1 MKGVKKEMK
10 NFKLFGLLIV
20 MLWAIALA
28 LVIIGCINV
37 SNTWLCLS
45 LVGIGVLVTYISEGL
60 INACEE
66 WFSEE
71 IK

>member
-1 MKGVKKEMK
+1 MR
-10 NFKLFGLLIV
+10 NYKLFRLLIV

-37 SNTWLCLS
+37 FNTWLCLI

>member
-1 MKGVKKEMK
+1 MK
-10 NFKLFGLLIV
+10 NFRLFGLLII

-45 LVGIGVLVTYISEGL
+45 LVGIGVLVVYISEGL

-66 WFSEE
+66 WFSG
-71 IK
+71 KVK

>member
-1 MKGVKKEMK
+1 MKEREKEMR
-10 NFKLFGLLIV
+10 NYKLFGLLIV

>member
-1 MKGVKKEMK
+1 MR
-10 NFKLFGLLIV
+10 NYKLFGLLII

-28 LVIIGCINV
+28 LVIIGCVNV
-37 SNTWLCLS
+37 SNTWLCLT

-66 WFSEE
+66 WFSE
-71 IK
+71 KVR

>member
-1 MKGVKKEMK
+1 MK
-10 NFKLFGLLIV
+10 NFRLFGLLII

-28 LVIIGCINV
+28 LVIIGCINFM
-37 SNTWLCLS
+37 NTWLCLT
-45 LVGIGVLVTYISEGL
+45 LVGIGILVVYISEGL

>member
-1 MKGVKKEMK
+1 MK
-10 NFKLFGLLIV
+10 NFRLFGLLII

-37 SNTWLCLS
+37 SNTWLCLT
-45 LVGIGVLVTYISEGL
+45 LVGIGVLVVYISEGL
-60 INACEE
+60 IDVCEE

>member
-1 MKGVKKEMK
+1 MR
-10 NFKLFGLLIV
+10 NYKLFGLLIV

-45 LVGIGVLVTYISEGL
+45 LVGIGVLITYISEGL

>member
-1 MKGVKKEMK
+1 MKEGEKKMR
-10 NFKLFGLLIV
+10 NYKLFGLLIV

>member
-1 MKGVKKEMK
+1 MR
-10 NFKLFGLLIV
+10 NYKLFRLLII

-66 WFSEE
+66 WFSEK

>member
-1 MKGVKKEMK
+1 MR
-10 NFKLFGLLIV
+10 NYKLFGLLIV

-60 INACEE
+60 IDACEG

>member
-1 MKGVKKEMK
+1 MR
-10 NFKLFGLLIV
+10 NYKLFGLLIV
-20 MLWAIALA
+20 MLWAIALV

>member
-1 MKGVKKEMK
+1 MR
-10 NFKLFGLLIV
+10 NYKLFGLLII

-28 LVIIGCINV
+28 LVIIGCINFM
-37 SNTWLCLS
+37 NTWLCLS

>member
-1 MKGVKKEMK
+1 MK
-10 NFKLFGLLIV
+10 NFRLFGLLII

-28 LVIIGCINV
+28 LVIIGCINFM
-37 SNTWLCLS
+37 NTWLCLT
-45 LVGIGVLVTYISEGL
+45 LVGIGILVAYISEGL
-60 INACEE
+60 ICSCEG

>member
-1 MKGVKKEMK
+1 MR
-10 NFKLFGLLIV
+10 NYKLFGLLIV

-37 SNTWLCLS
+37 YNTWLCLI

>member
-1 MKGVKKEMK
+1 MR
-10 NFKLFGLLIV
+10 NYKLFGLLII
-20 MLWAIALA
+20 MLWAITLA
-28 LVIIGCINV
+28 LVIIGCINFM
-37 SNTWLCLS
+37 NTWLCLS

>member
-1 MKGVKKEMK
+1 MR
-10 NFKLFGLLIV
+10 NYKLFGLLIV

-45 LVGIGVLVTYISEGL
+45 LVGIGVLDAYISEGL
-60 INACEE
+60 INACEG

>member
-1 MKGVKKEMK
+1 MK
-10 NFKLFGLLIV
+10 NFRLFGLLII

-37 SNTWLCLS
+37 SDTWLCLS

-60 INACEE
+60 IDACEG

>member
-1 MKGVKKEMK
+1 MR
-10 NFKLFGLLIV
+10 NYKLFGLLIV
-20 MLWAIALA
+20 MLWAIALV
-28 LVIIGCINV
+28 LVVIGCINV

-45 LVGIGVLVTYISEGL
+45 LVGIGVLITYISEGL
-60 INACEE
+60 INACEG

>member
-1 MKGVKKEMK
+1 MK
-10 NFKLFGLLIV
+10 NFRLFGLLII
-20 MLWAIALA
+20 MLWVVALA

-37 SNTWLCLS
+37 SNTWLCLT
-45 LVGIGVLVTYISEGL
+45 LVGIGVLVAYISEGF
-60 INACEE
+60 IYSYEG

>member
-1 MKGVKKEMK
+1 MK
-10 NFKLFGLLIV
+10 NFKKFGLLII

-28 LVIIGCINV
+28 LVIIGCINMM
-37 SNTWLCLS
+37 NTWLCLT
-45 LVGIGVLVTYISEGL
+45 LVGIGVLVAYISEGL
-60 INACEE
+60 IDACEG

>member
-1 MKGVKKEMK
+1 MK
-10 NFKLFGLLIV
+10 NFKKFGLLII
-20 MLWAIALA
+20 MLWVVALA
-28 LVIIGCINV
+28 LVIIGCINFM
-37 SNTWLCLS
+37 NTSLCLT

-60 INACEE
+60 IDACEG

>member
-1 MKGVKKEMK
+1 MK
-10 NFKLFGLLIV
+10 NFRLFGLLII

-28 LVIIGCINV
+28 LVIIGCINFM
-37 SNTWLCLS
+37 NTWLCLT
-45 LVGIGVLVTYISEGL
+45 LVGIGILVVYISEGL
-60 INACEE
+60 INACKE

>member
-1 MKGVKKEMK
+1 MR
-10 NFKLFGLLIV
+10 NQKLFGLLIV

>member
-1 MKGVKKEMK
+1 MR
-10 NFKLFGLLIV
+10 NYKLFRLLII

-28 LVIIGCINV
+28 LVIIGCINFM
-37 SNTWLCLS
+37 NTWLCLS
-45 LVGIGVLVTYISEGL
+45 LVGIGVLVTYIIEGL

>member
-1 MKGVKKEMK
+1 MKEGEKKMR
-10 NFKLFGLLIV
+10 NYKLFGLLIL

>member
-1 MKGVKKEMK
+1 MR
-10 NFKLFGLLIV
+10 NYKLFGLLIV

>member
-1 MKGVKKEMK
+1 MR
-10 NFKLFGLLIV
+10 NYKLFGLLIV
-20 MLWAIALA
+20 MLWVIALA

>member
-1 MKGVKKEMK
+1 MKEREKKMR
-10 NFKLFGLLIV
+10 NYKLFRLLII

-66 WFSEE
+66 WFSEK

>member
-1 MKGVKKEMK
+1 MR
-10 NFKLFGLLIV
+10 NYKLFGLLII

-28 LVIIGCINV
+28 LVIIGCINFM
-37 SNTWLCLS
+37 NTWLCLT

-60 INACEE
+60 INTCEG

>member
-1 MKGVKKEMK
+1 MKEREKKMR
-10 NFKLFGLLIV
+10 NYKLFGLLIV